1 MKNNSTEKII
11 TFENN
16 AVKSK
21 ISGVFIILL
30 GLVLIIFSWK
40 FAQMFGFNDLL
51 AQIIS
56 ISIFAIIGFIIIFAG
71 YLFFTTSAKKLI
83 LDGSKRKLFYEEKFL
98 SHLEK
103 KEFDFAEI
111 YKLTQEVT
119 SLENTEIYTS
129 FIVIRGG
136 LHLEIPTHDY
146 HDKNAQDEICRKIA
160 DFVGIPK

>member
-1 MKNNSTEKII
+1 MKNNSQEKIL

-21 ISGVFIILL
+21 LSGLFIIFI
-30 GLVLIIFSWK
+30 GLVLFIFSWK
-40 FAQMFGFNDLL
+40 FTRMFDFKDLL
-51 AQIIS
+51 AEIIS
-56 ISIFAIIGFIIIFAG
+56 ISIFAIIGVLIIFSG

-119 SLENTEIYTS
+119 DLENTVIYTS

-136 LHLEIPTHDY
+136 LQLEIPTHNY
-146 HDKNAQDEICRKIA
+146 HDKNAQDEIFRQIE
-160 DFVGIPK
+160 DFVGILK